1 MTKVNASEDVRPD
14 AIALYTASGP
24 DWPQIRR
31 FMLAIAGGVALLGI
45 VTIGFATRWSGAAL
59 VAIGLYLLA
68 LVLAVLVI
76 QAPVRKLTEQRQ
88 AAAAA
93 VGRMERHY
101 LHVVERQKRL
111 ASLCDELLPLWAR
124 HVETARTE
132 TMISV
137 ERLVASFG
145 EVVVRLQDAIR
156 TAQISGDQE
165 GGAGFVGALKECEA
179 RLLPVI
185 NALASVMDVKNTLLG
200 EIQRLE
206 STTGELRTMAG
217 EVAGIAAQTNLLALN
232 AAIEAA
238 RAGEAG
244 RGFAVVADEVRKL
257 STASGQTGQRI
268 SERVQR
274 VGEAMG
280 SAANVASAS
289 AAEDSRVVVD
299 AEGAIREVLQRLE
312 TSAQEVIESSGALQR
327 DSREI
332 SSQIE
337 SLLVGF
343 QFQDR
348 ISQILTL
355 VCADMSKLQE
365 VVRDVDP
372 EGGADSLEKLDPKT
386 WLAEIERR
394 YAMAEQR
401 INHAGGQA
409 KTANDASDIT
419 FF

>member
-1 MTKVNASEDVRPD
+1 
-14 AIALYTASGP
+14 
-24 DWPQIRR
+24 
-31 FMLAIAGGVALLGI
+31 MLAIAAGVALLGT
-45 VTIGFATRWSGAAL
+45 VAIGFAAQWSGAAF
-59 VAIGLYLLA
+59 VAIGLYN
-68 LVLAVLVI
+68 LVLVVALLVI
-76 QAPVRKLTEQRQ
+76 RAPIRKLTEKRHD

-93 VGRMERHY
+93 VRMERHY
-101 LHVVERQKRL
+101 RHVVERQRRL
-111 ASLCDELLPLWAR
+111 AALCDELLPLWAR

-132 TMISV
+132 TMVSV
-137 ERLVASFG
+137 ERLVVSFG
-145 EVVVRLQDAIR
+145 EVVVRLQEAIR

-165 GGAGFVGALKECEA
+165 HGAGFVGALQECEA

-185 NALASVMDVKNTLLG
+185 GALSSVMEVKNTLLG

-274 VGEAMG
+274 VGEAMS

-299 AEGAIREVLQRLE
+299 AESAIREVLVSLE
-312 TSAQEVIESSGALQR
+312 TSAQEVIASSDVLQR

-332 SSQIE
+332 SAQIE
-337 SLLVGF
+337 TLLVGF

-355 VCADMSKLQE
+355 VCADMSKLQD

-372 EGGADSLEKLDPKT
+372 EGGADSLERLDPTT
-386 WLAEIERR
+386 WLAEMERR

-409 KTANDASDIT
+409 KAASNASDIT